1 MYRWVFLWQ
10 RILEVYRSFM
20 ALSPERDSSS
30 MNLHCK
36 KHLYC

>member
-1 MYRWVFLWQ
+1 MHRWVCLWHWVA
-10 RILEVYRSFM
+10 RMIIEFNSLN
-20 ALSPERDSSS
+20 PERDSSS